1 MPRKSF
7 TNADLKRIAA
17 KYTHSVSRDPG
28 KIFNIQN
35 IITDALKAAAPKR
48 SIEDSD
54 VSRVIKHLQTQGTIS
69 DKIINEAAKKVVD
82 QSALDDLKYMINR
95 NIQAMG
101 RKSNPKDVD
110 AIIQQAKLDPHDS
123 SLGKIK
129 QAVKDFYSSGQR
141 PLENMSP
148 SEIRTAVREELSKY
162 QENPPESLLRKVTDA
177 YLEQADMDKP
187 MDPDEVKGVIE
198 AVLNGTPVAPNV
210 SKQSKAGVVTPGKKQ
225 KLKPGEWIPPKD
237 PKNQTFFEKIRYKLR
252 RYGIKPLTRGARN
265 WLTDNV
271 NRVSK
276 TPSRKMLLQQGETL
290 ADAFIGKMFMYVYD
304 AKWKDELPFWDK
316 FPLIFVIEIY
326 KDGWLGLNLHYLPM
340 TLRVKLFD
348 KLLEFANDKSLDK
361 VTKLQLSYAL
371 IKNVAQFPEARPC
384 IKRYL
389 SSQVMSNLV
398 KVDPIDWEI
407 AVFLP
412 VEQFQKQKKEVVW
425 KDSKERIAKVKQ
437 RNKSIAEHRK
447 KMKPKD

>member
-1 MPRKSF
+1 MPKKTF
-7 TNADLKRIAA
+7 TDADLKRIVS
-17 KYTHSVSRDPG
+17 KYTHTVSRDAASIP
-28 KIFNIQN
+28 NIQN
-35 IITDALKAAAPKR
+35 LITDALKAAAPKR
-48 SIEDSD
+48 KIEDSD
-54 VSRVIKHLQTQGTIS
+54 VSRVVKHLQTYSTIS

-82 QSALDDLKYMINR
+82 QSAVDDLRYMINR

-101 RKSNPKDVD
+101 RRSNPKDVD
-110 AIIQQAKLDPHDS
+110 AIIQQFKLDPHDS

-141 PLENMSP
+141 ALENMSP
-148 SEIRTAVREELSKY
+148 TEIRTFIRTELSKY

-177 YLEQADMDKP
+177 YLEQADPDKP

-198 AVLNGTPVAPNV
+198 AILAGTPLGPKV
-210 SKQSKAGVVTPGKKQ
+210 SKEKRNGVVTPGKKQ

-252 RYGIKPLTRGARN
+252 RYGIRPLTRGARN

-276 TPSRKMLLQQGETL
+276 APSRKMLLKQGETL
-290 ADAFIGKMFMYVYD
+290 ADAFVGKMFMYVYD

-316 FPLIFVIEIY
+316 FPLIFVVEIY
-326 KDGWLGLNLHYLPM
+326 KDGWLGLNLHYLPLN
-340 TLRVKLFD
+340 LRVKLFD
-348 KLLEFANDKSLDK
+348 KLLQFANDKSLDK
-361 VTKLQLSYAL
+361 VSKLQLSYAL

-389 SSQVMSNLV
+389 SKQVMSDLV
-398 KVDPIDWEI
+398 KIEPVDWEI

-412 VEQFQKQKKEVVW
+412 VEQFQKQKKEAVW
-425 KDSKERIAKVKQ
+425 KDSKERIAKLKK

-447 KMKPKD
+447 NMKPKD